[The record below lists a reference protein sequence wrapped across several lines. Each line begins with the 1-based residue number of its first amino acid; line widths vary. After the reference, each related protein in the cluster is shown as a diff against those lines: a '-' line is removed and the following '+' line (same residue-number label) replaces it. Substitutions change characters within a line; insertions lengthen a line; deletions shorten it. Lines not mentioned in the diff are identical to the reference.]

1 MTTAGD
7 TMAHGVALRLRA
19 LAATRWIDRSDEAT
33 REALTEGAAEVERLA
48 RELADAEAV
57 ARGAQYREREAL
69 GEVAVLRARLDARAD
84 DVERLNLAL
93 SFARCGEQEAVGDV
107 ARLQAR
113 LDAWA
118 RAGRERVGATQPT
131 GDLAALARREAGPVT
146 RRQWRQCRRCVRCFW
161 LTPDEAV
168 PEHQAQVMGAERV
181 CGWTV
186 TAKESE

>member
-84 DVERLNLAL
+84 DVERLNLR
-93 SFARCGEQEAVGDV
+93 FARCGEQEAVGDV

-118 RAGRERVGATQPT
+118 QAGQGACRATQPT

-161 LTPDEAV
+161 LTPT
-168 PEHQAQVMGAERV
+168 RR
-181 CGWTV
+181 CRSTRRR
-186 TAKESE
+186 